1 MDLKTLNS
9 INQEIRDYGKKV
21 KTSTIDEHVM
31 FLNEIGNTF
40 KAVKGS
46 EFDPSILTNMEII
59 LDKII
64 DDTEDRRHKGKV
76 DQTLLD
82 ALEQLIRLNSA
93 MLRGAKKE
101 KDISE
106 DWVGQLRT
114 YIKILRN
121 LSIAALIITSNEFSE
136 KASQSP
142 SPKMKMIFDWGVKK
156 YN

>member
-21 KTSTIDEHVM
+21 KTSTIDGHIM

-40 KAVKGS
+40 KTIKGS
-46 EFDPSILTNMEII
+46 EFDPSILANMEII

-64 DDTEDRRHKGKV
+64 DDTEDIRHKGKL

-93 MLRGAKKE
+93 MLRGAKKD
-101 KDISE
+101 KDVSA
-106 DWVGQLRT
+106 DWVGQLRD

-121 LSIAALIITSNEFSE
+121 LSIAALIITSNEISE
-136 KASQSP
+136 KISP
-142 SPKMKMIFDWGVKK
+142 NTDLKVKAFFDWRVKQ
-156 YN
+156 